1 MTQASRNA
9 SGTASMTKRFAF
21 TWSRLLVGMGNG
33 LVNALRTVLIAS
45 SAFITL
51 LVFSAVLMRYV
62 FHYPGMEVEELATL
76 VAFWLYFTG
85 AIYGSYERTHIKT
98 ELIHLVVKKPRA
110 YAAVKSVASL
120 ITLGLACIMSY
131 WGYTFFLWGIQK
143 RGRSPV
149 LLLPLVYA
157 QSSIF
162 FGAIFMSLYFLVELV
177 DNARQALG
185 LAPVSMPPG
194 VE

>member
-1 MTQASRNA
+1 MSQRVRMPLSAVLLFLWKGLLHAQRAILVAASC
-9 SGTASMTKRFAF
+9 
-21 TWSRLLVGMGNG
+21 
-33 LVNALRTVLIAS
+33 
-45 SAFITL
+45 FITL
-51 LVFSAVLMRYV
+51 LVFGAVLMRYV

-85 AIYGSYERTHIKT
+85 AIHGSYERTHIKT
-98 ELIHLVVKKPRA
+98 ELIHLFVKKPRA
-110 YAAVKSVASL
+110 YALVKSLASL
-120 ITLGLACIMSY
+120 ITLALACVMSY
-131 WGYTFFLWGIQK
+131 WGYSLFLWGIEK
-143 RGRSPV
+143 RGRTPV

-162 FGAIFMSLYFLVELV
+162 VGAVFMSLYFLVELV

-185 LAPVSMPPG
+185 LTPVTMPPG

>member
-1 MTQASRNA
+1 MSQRVRMPLSTV
-9 SGTASMTKRFAF
+9 
-21 TWSRLLVGMGNG
+21 LLFLWNG
-33 LVNALRTVLIAS
+33 LLHAQRAILVAAS
-45 SAFITL
+45 CFITL
-51 LVFSAVLMRYV
+51 LVFGAVLMRYV

-85 AIYGSYERTHIKT
+85 AIHGSYERTHIKT
-98 ELIHLVVKKPRA
+98 ELIHLFVKKPRA
-110 YAAVKSVASL
+110 YALVKSLASL
-120 ITLGLACIMSY
+120 ITLALACVMSY
-131 WGYTFFLWGIQK
+131 WGYSLFLWGIEK
-143 RGRSPV
+143 RGRTPV

-162 FGAIFMSLYFLVELV
+162 VGAVFMSLYFLVELV

-185 LAPVSMPPG
+185 LTPVTMPPG